1 MVRICGGGVFSRRL
15 ATVAASSGAG
25 GAGAHGWRW
34 ASSRARGGGLER
46 RRVAAVVWNGGC
58 RVDERRR
65 EIGDGGCG
73 SRRERSG
80 RNREGEAGGA
90 GAREIYDRWS
100 PRIFLSPVDPTLRV

>member
-1 MVRICGGGVFSRRL
+1 MRGLLDVWMAWRRG
-15 ATVAASSGAG
+15 ARRRWSTEERAG
-25 GAGAHGWRW
+25 GAGAHGRRW
-34 ASSRARGGGLER
+34 ASARARGGGLER

-65 EIGDGGCG
+65 EIGEGGCG

-90 GAREIYDRWS
+90 GAREIYDRWA
-100 PRIFLSPVDPTLRV
+100 RNFL